1 MRILVDAA
9 RRTNERCKVFVAF
22 AAKTLFRTHYNKTDN
37 FRGASLVPHTPG
49 RECDTGALP
58 QRERNG

>member
-22 AAKTLFRTHYNKTDN
+22 AAKFLHRNK
-37 FRGASLVPHTPG
+37 AISPG
-49 RECDTGALP
+49 TALK
-58 QRERNG
+58 G